1 MAQATL
7 SIKNWNMGGISESRV
22 LGTEDSLYKMVGVNV
37 HDEVGLIKNNRRLMD
52 IAQDR
57 KAEGDEIDEFV
68 QVMIPCSNNRVYAFS
83 SESGKVW
90 EYVESKWELVYTA
103 VSDNGESKILGACE
117 YNGYIYFATQNDLY
131 KMQLEFVDED
141 WDTYVSL
148 EGHLNVDPVVGDLLY
163 MGGNTQ
169 TYTLPTSISESA
181 TGKTSFIPVLRSITG
196 VAINIGTKPSTS
208 LTVTI
213 HDSSNNVFAT
223 KTVLAANLTTGINKI
238 FFTTPV
244 NYIEGQEYH
253 VHVTQTGTGG
263 VIKTAVANEQTGM
276 YLTIYGESNTNY
288 HPMIVQ
294 NNVLFIGDGF
304 YVHQVENTLFLWAL
318 DIPRNQQIKCLGKM
332 DIDLLIGTEVSS
344 MIHSAMIFRWNT
356 WSESWTIEDEIPER
370 SINAFVHVDNYIYVI
385 AGSRANVYFYNGQ
398 TLELWRRVGG
408 TFRNS
413 QSVKVYPNAVASIN
427 GIPIFGIS
435 NFIGNPIEQGIYS
448 MGTVNAR
455 QYPRIFNLEY
465 VPSAGMEDIQI
476 GAICTLGDD
485 VFMSWEIGEQKG
497 MDKTH
502 PYNLYSG
509 AFIQTRVFYKDRNV
523 RSTYRKAI
531 INYHSILQS
540 EYEKPSGLSGV
551 YAGHTGGQ
559 NYFAGFPTSTEGGGL
574 VVFNPDTNRVE
585 IAKHG
590 LMEGEAI
597 VFTSDGHLPAE
608 LDENTVYYVY
618 FATNV
623 TEDSFQLSDEEGNL
637 VEFSDEGYGI
647 HKVHLHK
654 LIRLYYRKD
663 YETGWREVDLIHDPD
678 KNQFISESWGD
689 FAFCLELKME
699 LRAWAGMT
707 STIDEI
713 TLYSE

>member
-304 YVHQVENTLFLWAL
+304 CT
-318 DIPRNQQIKCLGKM
+318 I
-332 DIDLLIGTEVSS
+332 IG
-344 MIHSAMIFRWNT
+344 
-356 WSESWTIEDEIPER
+356 
-370 SINAFVHVDNYIYVI
+370 
-385 AGSRANVYFYNGQ
+385 
-398 TLELWRRVGG
+398 
-408 TFRNS
+408 
-413 QSVKVYPNAVASIN
+413 
-427 GIPIFGIS
+427 
-435 NFIGNPIEQGIYS
+435 
-448 MGTVNAR
+448 
-455 QYPRIFNLEY
+455 
-465 VPSAGMEDIQI
+465 
-476 GAICTLGDD
+476 
-485 VFMSWEIGEQKG
+485 
-497 MDKTH
+497 
-502 PYNLYSG
+502 
-509 AFIQTRVFYKDRNV
+509 
-523 RSTYRKAI
+523 
-531 INYHSILQS
+531 
-540 EYEKPSGLSGV
+540 
-551 YAGHTGGQ
+551 
-559 NYFAGFPTSTEGGGL
+559 
-574 VVFNPDTNRVE
+574 
-585 IAKHG
+585 
-590 LMEGEAI
+590 
-597 VFTSDGHLPAE
+597 
-608 LDENTVYYVY
+608 
-618 FATNV
+618 
-623 TEDSFQLSDEEGNL
+623 
-637 VEFSDEGYGI
+637 
-647 HKVHLHK
+647 
-654 LIRLYYRKD
+654 
-663 YETGWREVDLIHDPD
+663 
-678 KNQFISESWGD
+678 
-689 FAFCLELKME
+689 
-699 LRAWAGMT
+699 
-707 STIDEI
+707 
-713 TLYSE
+713 